1 MQTVDFLC
9 QQISMQID
17 QSKQTS
23 GATWET
29 SRLVRDG
36 GGKEFD
42 EKLKDLLSQSE
53 YPPTPPKQTSRSQ
66 FPMIWDPKD
75 PASEFWPLFFGSHNA
90 LLPSVTTSGT
100 TGSTKSVLATNYC
113 RDTPDRA
120 IQYPAS
126 SFTQKA
132 YYACAKSGH
141 RFLCDLRVTDK
152 QIWPEFGLVL
162 EHVPR
167 HDIISYFERV
177 LKESPCAPVEDTRFP
192 FISLGGAGTH
202 FLPNSQIGAN
212 QSLSL
217 QRFHMTNG
225 VLEIGCQEEYFDVED
240 VERYL
245 KFSGIRLSSPQ
256 TFSDNIFD
264 LGVSELME
272 SDITCPVSVN
282 SPKPVLF
289 IDEQTLIEGIFYSIL
304 GSLNAEVAKLVI

>member
-1 MQTVDFLC
+1 
-9 QQISMQID
+9 MQIE
-17 QSKQTS
+17 QSKQTND
-23 GATWET
+23 ATNDT
-29 SRLVRDG
+29 SRLVRDD

-42 EKLKDLLSQSE
+42 EKLKDLLSRSE
-53 YPPTPPKQTSRSQ
+53 YPPTSPKQPSRSQ
-66 FPMIWDPKD
+66 LPIVWDHKD

-90 LLPSVTTSGT
+90 LLPSITTPGAAN
-100 TGSTKSVLATNYC
+100 STNSLLTPSYC

-120 IQYPAS
+120 IEYPAS

-177 LKESPCAPVEDTRFP
+177 LKENPCAPVEDPRFP

-202 FLPNSQIGAN
+202 FLPDSQAGAH
-212 QSLSL
+212 QSLGL
-217 QRFHMTNG
+217 QRFQMTNG

-256 TFSDNIFD
+256 NFPDATFNP
-264 LGVSELME
+264 GMSELMA
-272 SDITCPVSVN
+272 SDITDPVSIN
-282 SPKPVLF
+282 APNPILF
-289 IDEQTLIEGIFYSIL
+289 IDEQTLIEGIFHSML
-304 GSLNAEVAKLVI
+304 DSETPRLLNW